1 MDGLFPSRGQL
12 QFLDAQLYIDR
23 ALPIFLTNRPPGYAT
38 LPWRRLQIFVA
49 TCAAKFLIGFL
60 FSMAAQVNECIMA

>member
-23 ALPIFLTNRPPGYAT
+23 ALPTFLTSRPPDYAT

-49 TCAAKFLIGFL
+49 ACAAKSLISFL
-60 FSMAAQVNECIMA
+60 FSMAAQVNECVMA